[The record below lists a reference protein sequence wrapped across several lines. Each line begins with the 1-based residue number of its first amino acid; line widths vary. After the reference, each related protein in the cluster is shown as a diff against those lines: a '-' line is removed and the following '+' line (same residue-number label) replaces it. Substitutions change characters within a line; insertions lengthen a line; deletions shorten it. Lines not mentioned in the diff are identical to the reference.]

1 MHATLSYANSD
12 LNVYTIPH
20 FVSVPAQAKFE
31 DVPWGSMTPE
41 AQKAAKTLGW
51 DKDSWNAQEW

>member
-1 MHATLSYANSD
+1 
-12 LNVYTIPH
+12 
-20 FVSVPAQAKFE
+20 VPAQAKFE
-31 DVPWGSMTPE
+31 DVPWGGMTPE